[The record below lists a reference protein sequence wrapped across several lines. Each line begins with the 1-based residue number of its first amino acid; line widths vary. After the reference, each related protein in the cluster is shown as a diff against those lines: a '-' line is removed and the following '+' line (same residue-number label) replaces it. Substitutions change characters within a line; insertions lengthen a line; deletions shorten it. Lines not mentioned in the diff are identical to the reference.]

1 MKIGIRAHDVGKE
14 KADILFNKIKS
25 LGFDYLQL
33 VFKKALLDNENNPLD
48 FNECNVLEVA
58 KSLKDNN
65 LNVAM
70 LGAYFNPV
78 HSNKELV
85 NKNKIYFEKHLEL
98 AHLLNCE
105 YVGTETGSYNDDK
118 WTYNPKNRTT
128 RGYQETLSVFKEL
141 VKCAEKNDTTVL
153 MEPAYGHVIYDVETL
168 KKAVKE
174 INSSHLKVT
183 IDIYNLLCFENYKN
197 YKDIF
202 ISALSYF
209 KNDVKIIHLKDFY
222 PLEDSLKQC
231 GIGRGIIDF
240 DFIVSMVK
248 RYSPDAILVFEGVQG
263 EDIPYGLEIINELL
277 RKYQD

>member
-1 MKIGIRAHDVGKE
+1 MKIGIRVHDVGKE

>member
-1 MKIGIRAHDVGKE
+1 MIIGIRAHDVGKD
-14 KADILFNKIKS
+14 KADILFSKIKS

-33 VFKKALLDNENNPLD
+33 VFKKALLDDENNPLD
-48 FNECNVLEVA
+48 FNENNVLKIA

-85 NKNKIYFEKHLEL
+85 NKNKMYFEKHLEL

-118 WTYNPKNRTT
+118 WTYNPKNRTIS
-128 RGYQETLSVFKEL
+128 GYQETLSVFKEL
-141 VKCAEKNDTTVL
+141 VRCAEKNNTTVL
-153 MEPAYGHVIYDVETL
+153 MEPAYGHVIYDVDTL

-209 KNDVKIIHLKDFY
+209 KSDIKIIHLKDFY

-231 GIGRGIIDF
+231 GIGKGIIDF
-240 DFIVSMVK
+240 DFIISMVK
-248 RYSPDAILVFEGVQG
+248 RYSPNAILVFEGVQG
-263 EDIPYGLEIINELL
+263 EDIYYGLEIISELV